1 MFYLLKFI
9 FVIEKGRLS
18 AEGSGSYG
26 GKIQMA
32 KILSIEAEAS
42 QIRVAEVEVRGKK
55 GRIYNCFCIPAP
67 QGAVEDGQ
75 IRDTKTL
82 GENLKAELSQRKIRT
97 KKVYFATGSTRIASR
112 EVRIPFVKANRIQSI
127 IEANATDYFPIDV
140 SKYVLSYS
148 VVDVESQKSEDGK
161 EETKQYHLMVYAAP
175 KAISAAYSEFAENAG
190 LTMTG
195 ITYTGDS
202 IYHSVKDEYAKGT
215 HILVKVEYTGTSIT
229 IIQDGELTLQRNI
242 NYGVD
247 SAAETVRAFPEFGDR
262 LDANEALD
270 VLCSRKCINPF
281 LDMESFDEEISDEE
295 RKLETARAEV
305 TESLRYLIGNI
316 SRIMDYYI
324 SRHTDTN
331 FDSIACCGLGAQVE
345 GLMQLLTNELGQQ
358 VDVLQEFKNFVLPA
372 SGDTQEV
379 CLYAAVLS
387 PGTSGVNL
395 MDKVNRKKK
404 EKKETLSGAI
414 IICVVGTV
422 AGVVLTVAG
431 YANRIY
437 QQHEQER
444 LNQRIS
450 EESSIEEIYS
460 AYTSAKAQYDNYQ
473 NMYQYTNTPNE
484 GLKNFIEELEEKM
497 PSDITVENFSSTGTQ
512 VSFSMRVGSKSAA
525 ANTIMQLRTFESLST
540 VTTTGIDEAEDGTV
554 SLSVLC
560 TYSDPAPLDSSGE

>member
-26 GKIQMA
+26 GKQMA

-55 GRIYNCFCIPAP
+55 GRIYKCFCIPAP

-82 GENLKAELSQRKIRT
+82 GENLKAELSQRKIKT
-97 KKVYFATGSTRIASR
+97 KKVYFVTGSTRIASR

-127 IEANATDYFPIDV
+127 VEANATDYFPIDV

-148 VVDVESQKSEDGK
+148 VIDVESQRLEDGK
-161 EETKQYHLMVYAAP
+161 EETKQYYLMVYAAP

-229 IIQDGELTLQRNI
+229 VIRDGELTLQRNI

-281 LDMESFDEEISDEE
+281 LDMESFDEEISDED

-331 FDSIACCGLGAQVE
+331 FDSIVCCGLGAQIK

-358 VDVLQEFKNFVLPA
+358 VDVLQEFKNFALPA

-422 AGVVLTVAG
+422 AGVVLTAAG

-460 AYTSAKAQYDNYQ
+460 AYTNAKAQYDNYQ

-484 GLKNFIEELEEKM
+484 GLKTFIEELEEKM
-497 PSDITVENFSSTGTQ
+497 PSDITVESFSSTGTQ

>member
-1 MFYLLKFI
+1 
-9 FVIEKGRLS
+9 
-18 AEGSGSYG
+18 
-26 GKIQMA
+26 MA
-32 KILSIEAEAS
+32 RILSIEAEAS

-82 GENLKAELSQRKIRT
+82 GENLKAELSQRKIKT

-127 IEANATDYFPIDV
+127 VEANATDYFPIDV

-202 IYHSVKDEYAKGT
+202 IYYSVKDEYAKGT

-229 IIQDGELTLQRNI
+229 VIRDGELTLQRNI
-242 NYGVD
+242 NYGAD

-281 LDMESFDEEISDEE
+281 LDMESFDEEISDED

-331 FDSIACCGLGAQVE
+331 FDSIVCCGLGAQVK

-358 VDVLQEFKNFVLPA
+358 VDVLQEFKNFALPA
-372 SGDTQEV
+372 GGDAQEAY
-379 CLYAAVLS
+379 LYAAVLS

-395 MDKVNRKKK
+395 MDKVNRKKN

-422 AGVVLTVAG
+422 AGVVLTAAG

-460 AYTSAKAQYDNYQ
+460 AYTNAKAQYDNYQ

-484 GLKNFIEELEEKM
+484 GLKTFIEELEEKM

-560 TYSDPAPLDSSGE
+560 TYSDPAPLDSSEE

>member
-1 MFYLLKFI
+1 
-9 FVIEKGRLS
+9 
-18 AEGSGSYG
+18 
-26 GKIQMA
+26 MA

-82 GENLKAELSQRKIRT
+82 GENLKAELSQRKIKT
-97 KKVYFATGSTRIASR
+97 KKVYFVTGSTRIASR

-127 IEANATDYFPIDV
+127 VEANATDYFPIDV

-148 VVDVESQKSEDGK
+148 VIDVESQRLEDGK
-161 EETKQYHLMVYAAP
+161 EETKQYYLMVYAAP

-229 IIQDGELTLQRNI
+229 VIRDGELTLQRNI

-281 LDMESFDEEISDEE
+281 LDMESFDEEISDED

-331 FDSIACCGLGAQVE
+331 FDSIVCCGLGAQIK

-358 VDVLQEFKNFVLPA
+358 VDVLQEFKNFALPA

-422 AGVVLTVAG
+422 AGVVLTAAG

-460 AYTSAKAQYDNYQ
+460 AYTNAKAQYDNYQ

-484 GLKNFIEELEEKM
+484 GLKTFIEELEEKM
-497 PSDITVENFSSTGTQ
+497 PSDITVESFSSTGTQ
-512 VSFSMRVGSKSAA
+512 VSFSMRVGSKSA

>member
-1 MFYLLKFI
+1 
-9 FVIEKGRLS
+9 
-18 AEGSGSYG
+18 
-26 GKIQMA
+26 MA

-82 GENLKAELSQRKIRT
+82 GENLKAELSQRKIKT

-127 IEANATDYFPIDV
+127 VEANATDYFPIDV

-148 VVDVESQKSEDGK
+148 VVGVESQKSEDGK

-229 IIQDGELTLQRNI
+229 VIRDGELTLQRNI

-281 LDMESFDEEISDEE
+281 LDMASFDEEISDED
-295 RKLETARAEV
+295 RKLETARVEV

-331 FDSIACCGLGAQVE
+331 FDSIVCCGLGAQVK
-345 GLMQLLTNELGQQ
+345 GMMQLLTNELGQQ
-358 VDVLQEFKNFVLPA
+358 VDVLQEFKNFALPA
-372 SGDTQEV
+372 GGDAQEA

-395 MDKVNRKKK
+395 MDKVNRKKN

-422 AGVVLTVAG
+422 AGVVLTAAG

-460 AYTSAKAQYDNYQ
+460 AYTNAKAQYDNYQ

-484 GLKNFIEELEEKM
+484 GLKTFIEELEEKM

-560 TYSDPAPLDSSGE
+560 TYSDPAPLDSSEE

>member
-1 MFYLLKFI
+1 
-9 FVIEKGRLS
+9 
-18 AEGSGSYG
+18 
-26 GKIQMA
+26 MA

-55 GRIYNCFCIPAP
+55 GKIHNCFCIPAP

-82 GENLKAELSQRKIRT
+82 GENLKAELSQRKIKT

-127 IEANATDYFPIDV
+127 VEANATDYFPIDV

-229 IIQDGELTLQRNI
+229 IIRDGELTLQRNI

-331 FDSIACCGLGAQVE
+331 FDSIVCCGLGAQVK

-358 VDVLQEFKNFVLPA
+358 VDVLQEFKNFALPA

-422 AGVVLTVAG
+422 AGVVLTAAG

-460 AYTSAKAQYDNYQ
+460 AYTNAKAQYDNYQ

-484 GLKNFIEELEEKM
+484 GLKTFIEELEEKM

-560 TYSDPAPLDSSGE
+560 TYSDPAPLDSSEE

>member
-1 MFYLLKFI
+1 
-9 FVIEKGRLS
+9 
-18 AEGSGSYG
+18 
-26 GKIQMA
+26 MA
-32 KILSIEAEAS
+32 RILSIEAEAS

-82 GENLKAELSQRKIRT
+82 GENLKAELSQRKIKT

-127 IEANATDYFPIDV
+127 VEANATDYFPIDV

-229 IIQDGELTLQRNI
+229 IIRDGELTLQRNI

-281 LDMESFDEEISDEE
+281 LDMESFDEEISDED

-331 FDSIACCGLGAQVE
+331 FDSIVCCGLGAQVK

-358 VDVLQEFKNFVLPA
+358 VDVLQEFKNFALPA
-372 SGDTQEV
+372 SRDTQEV

-395 MDKVNRKKK
+395 MDKVNRKKN

-422 AGVVLTVAG
+422 AGVVLTAAG

-460 AYTSAKAQYDNYQ
+460 AYTNAKAQYDNYQ

-484 GLKNFIEELEEKM
+484 GLKTFIEELEEKM

-560 TYSDPAPLDSSGE
+560 TYSDPAPLDSSEE

>member
-1 MFYLLKFI
+1 
-9 FVIEKGRLS
+9 
-18 AEGSGSYG
+18 
-26 GKIQMA
+26 MA
-32 KILSIEAEAS
+32 RILSIEAEAS

-55 GRIYNCFCIPAP
+55 GKIHNCFCIPAP

-295 RKLETARAEV
+295 RKLETARVEV

-331 FDSIACCGLGAQVE
+331 FDSIVCCGLGAQIK

-358 VDVLQEFKNFVLPA
+358 VDVLQEFKNFALPA

-422 AGVVLTVAG
+422 AGVVLTAAG

-460 AYTSAKAQYDNYQ
+460 AYANAKAQYDNYQ

-484 GLKNFIEELEEKM
+484 GLKTFIEELEEKM
-497 PSDITVENFSSTGTQ
+497 PSDITVESFSSTGTQ

-525 ANTIMQLRTFESLST
+525 ANTIMQLRTVESLST

-560 TYSDPAPLDSSGE
+560 TYSDPAPLDSSEE

>member
-1 MFYLLKFI
+1 
-9 FVIEKGRLS
+9 
-18 AEGSGSYG
+18 
-26 GKIQMA
+26 MA

-82 GENLKAELSQRKIRT
+82 GENLKAELSQRKIKT
-97 KKVYFATGSTRIASR
+97 KKVYFVTGSTRIASR

-127 IEANATDYFPIDV
+127 VEANATDYFPIDV

-148 VVDVESQKSEDGK
+148 VIDVESQRLEDGK
-161 EETKQYHLMVYAAP
+161 EETKQYYLMVYAAP

-229 IIQDGELTLQRNI
+229 VIRDGELTLQRNI

-281 LDMESFDEEISDEE
+281 LDMESFDEEISDED

-331 FDSIACCGLGAQVE
+331 FDSIVCCGLGAQIK

-358 VDVLQEFKNFVLPA
+358 VDVLQEFKNFALPA

-422 AGVVLTVAG
+422 AGVVLTAAG

-460 AYTSAKAQYDNYQ
+460 AYTNAKAQYDNYQ

-484 GLKNFIEELEEKM
+484 GLKTFIEELEEKM
-497 PSDITVENFSSTGTQ
+497 PSDITVESFSSTGTQ

>member
-1 MFYLLKFI
+1 
-9 FVIEKGRLS
+9 
-18 AEGSGSYG
+18 
-26 GKIQMA
+26 MA
-32 KILSIEAEAS
+32 KILSIEVEAS
-42 QIRVAEVEVRGKK
+42 QVRVAEIEVRGKK
-55 GRIYNCFCIPAP
+55 GKIYNCFCIPAP

-82 GENLKAELSQRKIRT
+82 GENLKAELSQRKIKT

-127 IEANATDYFPIDV
+127 VEANATDYFPIDV

-229 IIQDGELTLQRNI
+229 VIRDGELTLQRNI

-270 VLCSRKCINPF
+270 VLCSRNCINPF
-281 LDMESFDEEISDEE
+281 LDMESFDEEISDED

-331 FDSIACCGLGAQVE
+331 FDSIVCCGLGAQVK

-358 VDVLQEFKNFVLPA
+358 VDVLQEFKNFALPA
-372 SGDTQEV
+372 GGDTQEI
-379 CLYAAVLS
+379 CLYVAVLS

-422 AGVVLTVAG
+422 AGVVLTAAG

-460 AYTSAKAQYDNYQ
+460 AYTNAKAQYDNYQ

-560 TYSDPAPLDSSGE
+560 TYSDPASLDSAGE

>member
-1 MFYLLKFI
+1 
-9 FVIEKGRLS
+9 
-18 AEGSGSYG
+18 
-26 GKIQMA
+26 MA
-32 KILSIEAEAS
+32 KILSIEVEAS
-42 QIRVAEVEVRGKK
+42 QVRVAEIEVRGKK
-55 GRIYNCFCIPAP
+55 GKIYNCFCIPAP

-82 GENLKAELSQRKIRT
+82 GENLKAELSQRKIKT

-127 IEANATDYFPIDV
+127 VEANATDYFPIDV

-229 IIQDGELTLQRNI
+229 VIRDGELTLQRNI

-281 LDMESFDEEISDEE
+281 LDMESFDEEISDED

-331 FDSIACCGLGAQVE
+331 FDSIVCCGLGAQIK

-358 VDVLQEFKNFVLPA
+358 VDVLQEFKNFALPA
-372 SGDTQEV
+372 GGNAQEA

-395 MDKVNRKKK
+395 MDKVNRKKN

-422 AGVVLTVAG
+422 AGVVLTAAG

-460 AYTSAKAQYDNYQ
+460 AYTNAKAQYDNYQ

-484 GLKNFIEELEEKM
+484 GLKTFIEELEEKM

-540 VTTTGIDEAEDGTV
+540 VTTIGIDEAEDGTV

-560 TYSDPAPLDSSGE
+560 TYSDPAPLDSSEE

>member
-1 MFYLLKFI
+1 
-9 FVIEKGRLS
+9 
-18 AEGSGSYG
+18 
-26 GKIQMA
+26 MA

-82 GENLKAELSQRKIRT
+82 GENLKAELSQRKIKT
-97 KKVYFATGSTRIASR
+97 KKVYFVTGSTRIASR

-127 IEANATDYFPIDV
+127 VEANATDYFPIDV

-148 VVDVESQKSEDGK
+148 VIDVESQRLEDGK
-161 EETKQYHLMVYAAP
+161 EETKQYYLMVYAAP

-229 IIQDGELTLQRNI
+229 VIRDGELTLQRNI

-281 LDMESFDEEISDEE
+281 LDMESFDEEISNED

-331 FDSIACCGLGAQVE
+331 FDSIVCCGLGAQVK

-422 AGVVLTVAG
+422 AGVVLTAAG
-431 YANRIY
+431 YVNRIY

-460 AYTSAKAQYDNYQ
+460 AYTNAKAQYDNYQ

-484 GLKNFIEELEEKM
+484 GLKTFIEELEEKM

-560 TYSDPAPLDSSGE
+560 TYSDPAPLDSSEE

>member
-1 MFYLLKFI
+1 
-9 FVIEKGRLS
+9 
-18 AEGSGSYG
+18 
-26 GKIQMA
+26 MA

-82 GENLKAELSQRKIRT
+82 GENLKAELSQRKIKT

-127 IEANATDYFPIDV
+127 VEANATDYFPIDV

-229 IIQDGELTLQRNI
+229 IIRDGELTLQRNI

-281 LDMESFDEEISDEE
+281 LDMESFDEEISDED

-331 FDSIACCGLGAQVE
+331 FDSIVCCGLGAQVK

-358 VDVLQEFKNFVLPA
+358 VDVLQEFKNFALPA
-372 SGDTQEV
+372 SRDTQEV

-395 MDKVNRKKK
+395 MNKVNRKKN

-460 AYTSAKAQYDNYQ
+460 AYTNAKAQYDNYQ

-484 GLKNFIEELEEKM
+484 GLKTFIEELEEKM

-560 TYSDPAPLDSSGE
+560 TYSDPAPLDSSEE

>member
-1 MFYLLKFI
+1 
-9 FVIEKGRLS
+9 
-18 AEGSGSYG
+18 
-26 GKIQMA
+26 MA
-32 KILSIEAEAS
+32 KILSIEVEAS
-42 QIRVAEVEVRGKK
+42 QVRVAEVEVRGKK

-82 GENLKAELSQRKIRT
+82 GENLKAELSQRKIKT
-97 KKVYFATGSTRIASR
+97 KKVYFVTGSTRIASR

-127 IEANATDYFPIDV
+127 VEANATDYFPIDV

-148 VVDVESQKSEDGK
+148 VIDVESQRLEDGK
-161 EETKQYHLMVYAAP
+161 EETKQYYLMVYAAP

-229 IIQDGELTLQRNI
+229 VIRDGELTLQRNI

-281 LDMESFDEEISDEE
+281 LDMESFDEEISDED
-295 RKLETARAEV
+295 RKLETSRAEV

-331 FDSIACCGLGAQVE
+331 FDSIVCCGLGAQIK

-358 VDVLQEFKNFVLPA
+358 VDVLQEFKNFALPA

-422 AGVVLTVAG
+422 AGVVLTAAG

-460 AYTSAKAQYDNYQ
+460 AYTNAKAQYDNYQ

-484 GLKNFIEELEEKM
+484 GLKTFIEELEEKM

-560 TYSDPAPLDSSGE
+560 TYSDPAPLDSSEE

>member
-1 MFYLLKFI
+1 
-9 FVIEKGRLS
+9 
-18 AEGSGSYG
+18 
-26 GKIQMA
+26 MA
-32 KILSIEAEAS
+32 RILSIEAEAS
-42 QIRVAEVEVRGKK
+42 QIRVAEVAVRGKK

-82 GENLKAELSQRKIRT
+82 GENLKAELSQRKIKT

-127 IEANATDYFPIDV
+127 VEANATDYFPIDV

-229 IIQDGELTLQRNI
+229 VIRDGELTLQRNI

-281 LDMESFDEEISDEE
+281 LDMESFDEEISDED

-331 FDSIACCGLGAQVE
+331 FDSIVCCGLGAQVK

-358 VDVLQEFKNFVLPA
+358 VDVLQEFKNFALPA

-422 AGVVLTVAG
+422 AGVVLTAAG

-460 AYTSAKAQYDNYQ
+460 AYTNAKAQYDNYQ

-484 GLKNFIEELEEKM
+484 GLKTFIEELEEKM

-560 TYSDPAPLDSSGE
+560 TYSDPAPLDSSEE

>member
-1 MFYLLKFI
+1 
-9 FVIEKGRLS
+9 
-18 AEGSGSYG
+18 
-26 GKIQMA
+26 MA
-32 KILSIEAEAS
+32 KILSIEVEAS
-42 QIRVAEVEVRGKK
+42 QVRVAEVEVRGKK

-82 GENLKAELSQRKIRT
+82 GENLKAELSQRKIKT
-97 KKVYFATGSTRIASR
+97 KKVYFVTGSTRIASR

-127 IEANATDYFPIDV
+127 VEANATDYFPIDV

-148 VVDVESQKSEDGK
+148 VIDVESQRLEDGK
-161 EETKQYHLMVYAAP
+161 EETKQYYLMVYAAP

-229 IIQDGELTLQRNI
+229 VIRDGELTLQRNI

-281 LDMESFDEEISDEE
+281 LDMESFDEEISDED

-331 FDSIACCGLGAQVE
+331 FDSIVCCGLGAQIK

-358 VDVLQEFKNFVLPA
+358 VDVLQEFKNFALPA

-422 AGVVLTVAG
+422 AGVVLTAAG

-460 AYTSAKAQYDNYQ
+460 AYTNAKAQYDNYQ

-484 GLKNFIEELEEKM
+484 GLKTFIEELEEKM
-497 PSDITVENFSSTGTQ
+497 PSDITVESFSSTGTQ

-560 TYSDPAPLDSSGE
+560 TYSDPAPLDSSEE

>member
-1 MFYLLKFI
+1 
-9 FVIEKGRLS
+9 
-18 AEGSGSYG
+18 
-26 GKIQMA
+26 MA

-82 GENLKAELSQRKIRT
+82 GENLKAELSQRKIKT

-127 IEANATDYFPIDV
+127 VEANATDYFPIDV

-229 IIQDGELTLQRNI
+229 IIRDGELTLQRNI

-281 LDMESFDEEISDEE
+281 LDMESFDEEISDED

-331 FDSIACCGLGAQVE
+331 FDSIVCCGLGAQVK

-358 VDVLQEFKNFVLPA
+358 VDVLQEFKNFALPA
-372 SGDTQEV
+372 SRDTQEV

-395 MDKVNRKKK
+395 MDKVNRKKN

-422 AGVVLTVAG
+422 AGVVLTAAG

-460 AYTSAKAQYDNYQ
+460 AYTNAKAQYDNYQ

-484 GLKNFIEELEEKM
+484 GLKTFIEELEEKM
-497 PSDITVENFSSTGTQ
+497 PSDITVESFSSTGTQ

-560 TYSDPAPLDSSGE
+560 TYSDPAPLDSSEE